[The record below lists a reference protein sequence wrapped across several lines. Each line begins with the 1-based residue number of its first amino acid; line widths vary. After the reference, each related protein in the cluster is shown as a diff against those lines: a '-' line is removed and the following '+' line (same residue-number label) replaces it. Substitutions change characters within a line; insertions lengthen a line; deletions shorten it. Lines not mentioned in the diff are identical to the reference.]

1 MIKGL
6 IIVLHKFV
14 VLTVFLIKY
23 VVTTLSL
30 YSRIAWIFL
39 LLRILKTLQVILV
52 YFTFI
57 KNGYSKSR

>member
-39 LLRILKTLQVILV
+39 RLRILKTLQVILV

>member
-30 YSRIAWIFL
+30 YSGIAWIFL
-39 LLRILKTLQVILV
+39 RLRILKTLQVILV